1 MSTFAAWFAHGGW
14 LWALTA
20 MFLVIAAT
28 VAFALI
34 RSAPRDDDEWGGG
47 SF

>member
-1 MSTFAAWFAHGGW
+1 VNDLVEWFAREGW
-14 LWALTA
+14 LLALA
-20 MFLVIAAT
+20 GMFVVIATT
-28 VAFALI
+28 VVFALI